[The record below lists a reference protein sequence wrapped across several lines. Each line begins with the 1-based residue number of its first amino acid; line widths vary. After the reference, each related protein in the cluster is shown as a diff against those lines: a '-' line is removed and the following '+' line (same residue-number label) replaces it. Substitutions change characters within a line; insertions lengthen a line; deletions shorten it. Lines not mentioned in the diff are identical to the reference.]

1 VSPKNPRLAR
11 TLADVPLGTAVRVA
25 AVGGER
31 AFRRRL
37 MELGLVP
44 GTEVVVAKVAPL
56 GDPLELEARGCTLSI
71 RAAEAQ
77 AVTVL
82 DTKPLPP

>member
-1 VSPKNPRLAR
+1 MSPKNPRTAQS
-11 TLADVPLGTAVRVA
+11 LADVPLGTPVRVA
-25 AVGGER
+25 SVGGER

-44 GTEVVVAKVAPL
+44 GTEVVVAKIAPL

-71 RAAEAQ
+71 RAAEAR
-77 AVTVL
+77 AVTVI
-82 DTKPLPP
+82 DARPLGP